1 MLYRSFDYTNVE
13 IATLRDNNM
22 ATNFAQGDLY
32 VRGSDYAADT
42 IVVKPNPAKN
52 PPANT
57 LTLLY
62 GTAKTGAIFFTPGKV
77 LMYGR
82 GGNDKLTNSYT
93 GHSAELYGEAGN
105 DTLVGNA
112 SAEKLVGG
120 AGNDTI
126 TAGDGA
132 NIVWGDNDP
141 VAVGLADTAANREL
155 LAEDISGAGSAY
167 HATGTFVD
175 NITTGKDADEVYAGP
190 GNDKV
195 VSGVGNDYVFG
206 GDGNDTI
213 DLGAGNDRG
222 YGGAGN
228 DTINGKDGHDLLS
241 GGAGVD
247 KLYGDGGNDVLIGGD
262 GNDTL
267 NGGAGT
273 DRVYQGNVTVTVN
286 QNDVTL
292 PLLPPVAA
300 VPYTGTAQ
308 SRRKGDIHDQALAEL
323 QLDWL
328 NGNLNNLNLE
338 IVADI
343 AGVTN

>member
-1 MLYRSFDYTNVE
+1 LLYRSFDYANVE
-13 IATLRDNNM
+13 IATVRDNNM
-22 ATNFAQGDLY
+22 PTNFAQGDLY
-32 VRGSDYAADT
+32 VRGSDYAADS

-132 NIVWGDNDP
+132 NVVWGDNDP
-141 VAVGLADTAANREL
+141 VAVGLADTNANREL
-155 LAEDISGAGSAY
+155 LAEDVSGEGSTY

-175 NITTGKDADEVYAGP
+175 KITTGKDADEVYAGP

-300 VPYTGTAQ
+300 VPYAGTAQ